1 LGRKISIDRSNVK
14 TGENAMT
21 TEQKIINHLESIETP
36 EEVIQSI
43 LTDNN
48 LEEMKSFLTTCNT
61 EELVDYLV
69 SQGVVDHQ

>member
-1 LGRKISIDRSNVK
+1 
-14 TGENAMT
+14 MT